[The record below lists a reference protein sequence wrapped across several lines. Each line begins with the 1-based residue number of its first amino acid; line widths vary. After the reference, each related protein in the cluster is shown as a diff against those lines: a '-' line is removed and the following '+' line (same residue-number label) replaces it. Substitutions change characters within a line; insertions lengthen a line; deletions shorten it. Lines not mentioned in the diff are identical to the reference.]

1 MSMSDHPPRAESSP
15 AAHLVF
21 LYDVDNTLLNNDALK
36 HDLDVQL
43 DALLGV
49 PESDLFWR
57 IYEDVR
63 QEEDVVD
70 IPEALRRFEAEC
82 TNRPLCLSIRNVF
95 DRVDFPHYLYP
106 GALDTL
112 RYTASLGTNVIL
124 SDGDQVFQR
133 RKIEESGIAEA
144 ALCHV
149 LIYVH
154 KEEHVDE
161 IRARFPARNYVMIDD
176 KPRILKALPPR
187 FGGDLRTV
195 FVCQGKYAHDPKRPA
210 DLAPDLTIAGI
221 ADLQEYSAEELRTGR
236 FHRQGSCPV
245 DGGAA
250 QAL

>member
-1 MSMSDHPPRAESSP
+1 MSDHPAPADSSP
-15 AAHLVF
+15 TADLVF
-21 LYDVDNTLLNNDALK
+21 LYDVDNTLLNNDTLK
-36 HDLDVQL
+36 QDLDAQL

-63 QEEDVVD
+63 EEEDVVD
-70 IPEALRRFEAEC
+70 IPEALRRFEAQC
-82 TNRPLCLSIRNVF
+82 TNRPLCLSIRSVF
-95 DRVDFPHYLYP
+95 DRVDFRRYIYP

-133 RKIEESGIAEA
+133 RKIEESGIADA
-144 ALCHV
+144 AACHV

-161 IRARFPARNYVMIDD
+161 IRARFPARYYVMVDD

-195 FVCQGKYAHDPKRPA
+195 FVCQGKYARDPQRPA
-210 DLAPDLTIAGI
+210 DLVPDLTIAGI
-221 ADLQEYSAEELRTGR
+221 ADLQAYSAEELRTGR
-236 FHRQGSCPV
+236 FHHQGPCSV
-245 DGGAA
+245 DAQVS

>member
-1 MSMSDHPPRAESSP
+1 MSDHPAPADSSP
-15 AAHLVF
+15 TTDLVF

-36 HDLDVQL
+36 HDLDTQL

-63 QEEDVVD
+63 EEEDVVD
-70 IPEALRRFEAEC
+70 IPEALRRFEEQC
-82 TNRPLCLSIRNVF
+82 TDRPLCLSIRAVF
-95 DRVDFPHYLYP
+95 EQVDFPHYLYP

-133 RKIEESGIAEA
+133 RKIEESGIADA
-144 ALCHV
+144 AACHV

-154 KEEHVDE
+154 KEEHVHE
-161 IRARFPARNYVMIDD
+161 IRVRYPARHYVMVDD
-176 KPRILKALPPR
+176 KPRILKALPTR
-187 FGGDLRTV
+187 FGGDLHTV
-195 FVCQGKYAHDPKRPA
+195 FVCQGKYARDPQRPA
-210 DLAPDLTIAGI
+210 DLVPDLTLAGI
-221 ADLQEYSAEELRTGR
+221 ADLQEYSADELRTGR
-236 FHRQGSCPV
+236 FYRQGTCPV
-245 DGGAA
+245 DAHAA